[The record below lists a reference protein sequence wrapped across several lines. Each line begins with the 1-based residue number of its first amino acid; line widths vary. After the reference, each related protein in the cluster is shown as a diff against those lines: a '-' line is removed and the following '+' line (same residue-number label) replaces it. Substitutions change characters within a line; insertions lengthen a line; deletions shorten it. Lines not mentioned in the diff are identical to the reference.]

1 LNMREPCNRSAEVKE
16 AVGKLEVRQ
25 NDFCDVFKQ
34 DSDRLFCG
42 KECWY
47 CKYGDFG
54 IFTDHPTESGVCKY
68 KNNETVQNLKKE
80 WKG

>member
-1 LNMREPCNRSAEVKE
+1 MREPCNRSAEVKV
-16 AVGKLEVRQ
+16 AAGKLVVYQ
-25 NDFCDVFKQ
+25 NDFCDECKQ
-34 DSDRLFCG
+34 DSDRLFYG

-68 KNNETVQNLKKE
+68 METNI
-80 WKG
+80 